1 VRERRERERGE
12 VSCSLQISRWL
23 KHITKGEGEEEEEE
37 DLYYYY
43 SLL

>member
-1 VRERRERERGE
+1 VRERREREV

-23 KHITKGEGEEEEEE
+23 KHITKRKEEDEEE

>member
-1 VRERRERERGE
+1 VRERREREREREKGE

-23 KHITKGEGEEEEEE
+23 KHITKGEEE

>member
-1 VRERRERERGE
+1 VRERRERERE
-12 VSCSLQISRWL
+12 REVVSCSLQISRWL
-23 KHITKGEGEEEEEE
+23 KHITKGDEEDEE